1 MLSKWDPYDTL
12 MDLIDKHNSL
22 ANSVTQIQTN
32 IQQIVLAHNQLQKD
46 FKEIKRAIRV
56 IKEKLDETTRTQ

>member
-46 FKEIKRAIRV
+46 F
-56 IKEKLDETTRTQ
+56 

>member
-1 MLSKWDPYDTL
+1 MKPTFDPYDTL

-22 ANSVTQIQTN
+22 ASSVTQIQTN

-56 IKEKLDETTRTQ
+56 IKEKLDETTRT